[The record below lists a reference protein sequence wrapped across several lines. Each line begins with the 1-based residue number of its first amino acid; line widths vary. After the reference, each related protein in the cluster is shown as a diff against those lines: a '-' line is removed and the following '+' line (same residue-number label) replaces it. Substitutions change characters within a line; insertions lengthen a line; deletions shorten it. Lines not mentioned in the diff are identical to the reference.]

1 MRMLGLVAISSMYVL
16 TKIAIC
22 FSIYFAYMNATTSP
36 ALNSYNRIER
46 RYIGGI
52 GLLRK
57 RDKKTSTI
65 VKNEGEILVGMLR
78 DNKDVE

>member
-1 MRMLGLVAISSMYVL
+1 MGLQW
-16 TKIAIC
+16 
-22 FSIYFAYMNATTSP
+22 
-36 ALNSYNRIER
+36 
-46 RYIGGI
+46 
-52 GLLRK
+52 K